1 MAAGPE
7 RHETSPQGP
16 GVEDEDGG
24 LAELIASIELS
35 PIATAV
41 TLTTRADNPLVAVNQ
56 PFCDLTGY
64 SRDEVIGRNCR
75 ILAGP
80 ETEPEARAALR
91 EAIAAGAPAMVE
103 LSNYRKDG
111 SVFRNAVMIAPLRS
125 AEGEVIGFV
134 GSQMDVGPAPP
145 GAEARTEDARGR
157 IDSLTERQRQVLALM
172 ADGRLNKEIAA
183 RLGISLSTVKLHRSL
198 LLERLGART
207 SADAI
212 RIAVQAGLASDP
224 AEAVLP
230 DPSDR

>member
-1 MAAGPE
+1 M
-7 RHETSPQGP
+7 P
-16 GVEDEDGG
+16 GAQDEDGG
-24 LAELIASIELS
+24 VAELIASIELS

-64 SRDEVIGRNCR
+64 SREEVIGRNCR

-134 GSQMDVGPAPP
+134 GSQMDVGDASA
-145 GAEARTEDARGR
+145 GARTRNEEARRR
-157 IDSLTERQRQVLALM
+157 IDRLTERQRQVLALM
-172 ADGRLNKEIAA
+172 AEGRLNKEIAA

-207 SADAI
+207 SADGI
-212 RIAVQAGLASDP
+212 RIAVQAGLVSDP
-224 AEAVLP
+224 GGAALP
-230 DPSDR
+230 DPSDS